1 MRGDIVLEYN
11 GKKVK
16 DADSLRNT
24 VAQTKVGAQ
33 VNLKILRKGK
43 EYNITVTITE
53 SPKEPVEAKI
63 ESVPEDARRGEAL
76 AGLEVVELTKEIA
89 QQLGLNRDEK
99 GVVLLKVETGS
110 AADEAKLRKGDVIQE
125 IDAKKVVAIN
135 DFNKIVSA
143 IKPDATVLLFI
154 NRGGQKFYTTIKAS

>member
-1 MRGDIVLEYN
+1 M
-11 GKKVK
+11 
-16 DADSLRNT
+16 
-24 VAQTKVGAQ
+24 
-33 VNLKILRKGK
+33 
-43 EYNITVTITE
+43 
-53 SPKEPVEAKI
+53 
-63 ESVPEDARRGEAL
+63 
-76 AGLEVVELTKEIA
+76 
-89 QQLGLNRDEK
+89 
-99 GVVLLKVETGS
+99 LLKVETGS